1 MSPMQ
6 QTPLWRDAN
15 RLLVYFATMVCL
27 ALLPSASLAE
37 QQCNPA
43 VPRSTPTER
52 FVLHAQGAATD
63 RQTGLTWQRCA
74 LGQRLK
80 AGRCL
85 GEAAT
90 FTFDDALERF
100 SDADQDGWRLP
111 WIKELASIA
120 ELACWGPAINLE
132 VFPDTASA
140 GFWSASADASDSAG
154 AWGLDFYDGDDNW
167 NGRGSALRVRLVRAG
182 Q

>member
-15 RLLVYFATMVCL
+15 RLLVYFAPMVCL

-52 FVLHAQGAATD
+52 FVLPAQGTATD

-74 LGQRLK
+74 VGQSLK

-90 FTFDDALERF
+90 FSFDDALERF
-100 SDADQDGWRLP
+100 GEADQDGWRLP

-140 GFWSASADASDSAG
+140 GFWSASADASDSAN
-154 AWGLDFYDGDDNW
+154 AWNLNFNNGNDNW
-167 NGRGSALRVRLVRAG
+167 NKRGSALRVRLVRAG
-182 Q
+182 E